1 MPRLD
6 DAGIASRQVNLPELV
21 KEFVI
26 APQNFHEPT
35 SFVGVHFQLLDYHAF
50 NHLVHLAPTKL
61 SHPKW

>member
-1 MPRLD
+1 
-6 DAGIASRQVNLPELV
+6 LPELV